1 MTMRLRAARRGTPVV
16 FLGFGAAADEMLT
29 QENPLS
35 LCNRRLHAMGA
46 APVDW

>member
-1 MTMRLRAARRGTPVV
+1 MTMRLRAARQGTPVV
-16 FLGFGAAADEMLT
+16 FIGLGDAADEMLA

-35 LCNRRLHAMGA
+35 LCNQRLHAMGA